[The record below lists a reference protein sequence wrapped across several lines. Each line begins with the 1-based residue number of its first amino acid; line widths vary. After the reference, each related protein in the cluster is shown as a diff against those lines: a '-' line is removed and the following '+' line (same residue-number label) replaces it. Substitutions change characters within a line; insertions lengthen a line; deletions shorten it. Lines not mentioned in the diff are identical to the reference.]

1 MHTPP
6 LHNLPGTVPTSGGWR
21 ESSGFYVNILLTPVG
36 SGELAA
42 SVGAMINMQR
52 GEAKPRDEDWLMQ
65 VTVTGLA
72 DGEDRQTIGRE
83 VGAKLTATVDL
94 GKYFGPVNTA
104 LMISTCNP
112 SDSSLYLFAYTTS
125 DAQKALFIEEVLKTG
140 GLEAVADK
148 AFGEVSSVSVFPLA
162 KGSRQFMRIPRLY
175 RARYNELPVQGKGYP
190 RYVEIAFTQAV

>member
-6 LHNLPGTVPTSGGWR
+6 LHNLPHGTAPTSGWK
-21 ESSGFYVNILLTPVG
+21 ESTGFYVNVLLTPVG

-42 SVGAMINMQR
+42 SVGAMVNMQQ
-52 GEAKPRDEDWLMQ
+52 GAAKPRDEDWLIQ
-65 VTVTGLA
+65 ITVTGLA
-72 DGEDRQTIGRE
+72 DGEDRQSIGKE
-83 VGAKLTATVDL
+83 VGAKLSAMVDL
-94 GKYFGPVNTA
+94 AKYFGPVNTA

-125 DAQKALFIEEVLKTG
+125 DAQKTLFIEEVLKTG
-140 GLEAVADK
+140 GLEAVANK
-148 AFGEVSSVSVFPLA
+148 VFGEVSSVSVFPLA

-175 RARYNELPVQGKGYP
+175 RARYNELPVQGKGYT